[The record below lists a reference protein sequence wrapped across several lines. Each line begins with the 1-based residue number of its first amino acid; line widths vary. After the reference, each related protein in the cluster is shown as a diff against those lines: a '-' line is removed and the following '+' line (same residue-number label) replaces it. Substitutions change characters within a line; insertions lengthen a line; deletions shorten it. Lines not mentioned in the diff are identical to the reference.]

1 MTFMKTLRTQW
12 DRAAAVGA
20 LALAF
25 IVLLVGFLG
34 VSGTEFVA
42 EQLPYVISGGL
53 VGLTLVVISAT
64 LWISADLRDEWRKLD
79 VLDARLE
86 QALKTSVTAV
96 PDVPEVSA
104 LAIPAIEATS
114 LPREPAPRKPA
125 PRKAARRAASV
136 GSD

>member
-1 MTFMKTLRTQW
+1 
-12 DRAAAVGA
+12 
-20 LALAF
+20 
-25 IVLLVGFLG
+25 
-34 VSGTEFVA
+34 VA

>member
-12 DRAAAVGA
+12 DRAAALGA
-20 LALAF
+20 LALAL
-25 IVLLVGFLG
+25 IVLLMGFLG

-53 VGLTLVVISAT
+53 FGLTLVVMSAT

-86 QALKTSVTAV
+86 RALGTAVTAV
-96 PDVPEVSA
+96 PDATGGSS
-104 LAIPAIEATS
+104 LAIPAVEAT
-114 LPREPAPRKPA
+114 PPPRKPA
-125 PRKAARRAASV
+125 PLKAARRAASV
-136 GSD
+136 SSD